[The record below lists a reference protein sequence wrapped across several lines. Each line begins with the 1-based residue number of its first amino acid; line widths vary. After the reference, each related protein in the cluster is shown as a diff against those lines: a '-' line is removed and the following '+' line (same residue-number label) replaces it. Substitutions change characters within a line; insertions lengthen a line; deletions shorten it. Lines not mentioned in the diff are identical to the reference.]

1 MNNISIV
8 EMEKLQLDNFNMQ
21 ASECLPVMLSKLDKT
36 KLNKSQLKVIDD
48 LSKWNFYNEANMIE
62 PAYFEMWKDTFKS
75 LLWDE
80 FYHADFPMR
89 IPEDVTM
96 AHFIIDEKTSVFY
109 DIKSTSKVETLQDLL
124 LLSFEATSNKIT
136 HMTEKNWSEYKHTT
150 IEHLAKIPAFTI
162 DYVACGGN
170 KSIVNATSKYH
181 GPSWRMIVE
190 MTDDINAVAIYPGGQ
205 SGNPGSKYYDN
216 FVQDWSEGKYYQ
228 VYHSS
233 SIEEM
238 KKHAS
243 ITLVL
248 NP

>member
-1 MNNISIV
+1 
-8 EMEKLQLDNFNMQ
+8 
-21 ASECLPVMLSKLDKT
+21 
-36 KLNKSQLKVIDD
+36 
-48 LSKWNFYNEANMIE
+48 
-62 PAYFEMWKDTFKS
+62 
-75 LLWDE
+75 
-80 FYHADFPMR
+80 
-89 IPEDVTM
+89 
-96 AHFIIDEKTSVFY
+96 
-109 DIKSTSKVETLQDLL
+109 
-124 LLSFEATSNKIT
+124 
-136 HMTEKNWSEYKHTT
+136 
-150 IEHLAKIPAFTI
+150 
-162 DYVACGGN
+162 
-170 KSIVNATSKYH
+170 
-181 GPSWRMIVE
+181 MIVE